1 VNGFENLFSTESIV
15 IRSIFCTILGII
27 VSLVNTDIL
36 FNEQKLYE
44 EASQVANDAVGSIRT
59 IASFCSEEKVMD
71 LYKQKCEG
79 PIKTGIRRGIVSGF
93 GFGISFFVLYAVY
106 ATSFYA
112 GARLVEDG
120 KASFSDVFR
129 VSYSP

>member
-1 VNGFENLFSTESIV
+1 
-15 IRSIFCTILGII
+15 
-27 VSLVNTDIL
+27 
-36 FNEQKLYE
+36 LYE

-59 IASFCSEEKVMD
+59 VASFCAEKKVME

-79 PIKTGIRRGIVSGF
+79 PIKKGVRRGIISGF
-93 GFGISFFVLYAVY
+93 GFGLSFFMLYAVY
-106 ATSFYA
+106 AIIFYA

-120 KASFSDVFR
+120 KTTFSDVFL